1 MKERCKLIITFIK
14 KHRFFPGVVIGI
26 LIGLLLGF
34 VSWGGKRQ
42 SVAETTVANNDLETE
57 LSQNLLE
64 NGFMMDQA
72 DTITA
77 VELQGVPCQNI
88 HR

>member
-42 SVAETTVANNDLETE
+42 SVAETTVANNDLEAE

-64 NGFMMDQA
+64 NGFMNYIKMGLLEEFLKEKV
-72 DTITA
+72 I
-77 VELQGVPCQNI
+77 LNLN
-88 HR
+88 